1 MKEENIKKIGIGKG
15 VKDIDLFVRFLSKRF
30 PNESDRITSYFSE
43 WADRFN
49 SGSPE
54 RYMDKQSL
62 EIYNKVKEDETDNE
76 GV

>member
-1 MKEENIKKIGIGKG
+1 MKKENIVKIGEAKG
-15 VKDIDLFVRFLSKRF
+15 VKNLDLFVEFLSKRF

-54 RYMDKQSL
+54 HYMDATSL
-62 EIYNKVKEDETDNE
+62 EVYNEAKEAMQ
-76 GV
+76 